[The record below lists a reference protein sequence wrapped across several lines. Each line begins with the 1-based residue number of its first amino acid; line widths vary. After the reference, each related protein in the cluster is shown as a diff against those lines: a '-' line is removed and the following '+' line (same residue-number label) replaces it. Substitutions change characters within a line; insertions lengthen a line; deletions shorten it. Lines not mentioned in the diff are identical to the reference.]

1 MISIKKYLDSAPDA
15 TATYREED
23 DKSVLSAAMDAYGSA
38 LLAMGDSGTEAYPAL
53 GADLKQKLGKV
64 EESLSSEMT
73 LEQIESAKT
82 NVREQLMDWG
92 MRAARQNQQK
102 TREVKELLIVM
113 AHTAE
118 SVGERDQRCAGQ
130 MNAVTARL
138 EKIASLDDLSQ
149 VRASIE
155 KSAAELK
162 SQIQRMTVEG
172 KAAIE
177 KLRVEA
183 AGYQTRLEEAEHI
196 ASIDGLTRLR
206 NRLWVECQIE
216 NRMAAGGPLCVG
228 IVDIDGFKKVNDQ
241 HGHLAG
247 DELLKQIAAEIKFAC
262 RATDLIGR
270 WGGDEFIILLDCG
283 MTEALPQID
292 RLREWIRGNYKVN
305 GRSGQTSLQIAAS
318 IGVAEYR
325 PRETMKELV
334 SRADAAMYE
343 HKAANRKNG
352 GALGR

>member
-1 MISIKKYLDSAPDA
+1 MISLKKYLDSAPDA
-15 TATYREED
+15 AEASRDEHDEST
-23 DKSVLSAAMDAYGSA
+23 LSAAIDAYGSA
-38 LLAMGDSGTEAYPAL
+38 LLAMGDCGTAAYPAL
-53 GADLKQKLGKV
+53 GADLKRGLGKV
-64 EESLSSEMT
+64 EESLSCEMT
-73 LEQIESAKT
+73 RDQIEGAKT
-82 NVREQLMDWG
+82 SVREQLQDWG
-92 MRAARQNQQK
+92 MRASRQNQQK

-138 EKIASLDDLSQ
+138 QKIASLDDLSQ

-155 KSAAELK
+155 ESAAELK
-162 SQIQRMTVEG
+162 TQIERMTVEG

-216 NRMAAGGPLCVG
+216 TRMAGGGPLCVG
-228 IVDIDGFKKVNDQ
+228 IVDINDFKKVNDR

-262 RATDLIGR
+262 RATDVIGR

-283 MTEALPQID
+283 MAEARPQID

-305 GRSGQTSLQIAAS
+305 GRSGQASLQIDAS
-318 IGVAEYR
+318 IGVAEHR
-325 PRETMKELV
+325 PRETMKELL

-343 HKAANRKNG
+343 DKAASRKNG
-352 GALGR
+352 GGLGR

>member
-1 MISIKKYLDSAPDA
+1 MISLKKYLDSATDF
-15 TATYREED
+15 TETSRDENDE
-23 DKSVLSAAMDAYGSA
+23 STLSAVIDAYGAA
-38 LLAMGDSGTEAYPAL
+38 LLVMGDCGTEAYPAL
-53 GADLKQKLGKV
+53 GADLKRGLHKV
-64 EESLSSEMT
+64 EESLTCAMT
-73 LEQIESAKT
+73 REQIEGAKT
-82 NVREQLMDWG
+82 SVREQLQDWG

-155 KSAAELK
+155 ESAAELK
-162 SQIQRMTVEG
+162 TQIERMTVEG

-177 KLRVEA
+177 KLRVDA
-183 AGYQTRLEEAEHI
+183 SCYQARLEEAEHI

-228 IVDIDGFKKVNDQ
+228 IVDVNDFKKVNDQ

-247 DELLKQIAAEIKFAC
+247 DELLKQLAAEIKFAC
-262 RATDLIGR
+262 RATDVIGR
-270 WGGDEFIILLDCG
+270 WGGDEFIILLDCD
-283 MTEALPQID
+283 MAVARAQID
-292 RLREWIRGNYKVN
+292 RLREWICGNYKVN
-305 GRSGQTSLQIAAS
+305 GRSGQVSLQISAA
-318 IGVAEYR
+318 IGAAEYR
-325 PRETMKELV
+325 PRETMNELLA
-334 SRADAAMYE
+334 RADDAMYE
-343 HKAANRKNG
+343 QKAASRKNG
-352 GALGR
+352 KAPGR